1 MLRII
6 GFVLLL
12 IISRI
17 SFADTIAATSVTLYS
32 YYTTL
37 NVKTFNGEYSSDLST
52 ACANLAS
59 SGIDSYSWV
68 SGDYTYRYTSVT
80 TSYSDYVCTLNLS
93 STITNK
99 DGTVRSASSKVPVS
113 SRHEKYGYTCPS
125 GYYQS
130 DASGTAS
137 STAAYCTKTVDA
149 CAALSG
155 QQYILNVSVTNTPTE
170 VCFDKCIASKQV
182 SASLPDSTDV
192 YTAATYTLTG
202 KSCTGS
208 ETGDYVT
215 DAVASAA
222 NTAAAETARVAKEE
236 KACGGEGYY
245 TTGTA
250 NGSTVVT
257 CVTPVTTTTSSAQS
271 TSTSSNSDGS
281 TTTTTTDTT
290 GSTTTAGSSSGG
302 TGSSVSSTTTTTT
315 ATTTNPDGS
324 TLTTSSS
331 SSTAS
336 YPGTTTSF
344 NYKDTDRNDWS
355 SKNFQTVIQSNVD
368 KLKSTA
374 IYSSVTGFFVV
385 SFSGTCSPTQFSANY
400 QGATMQSSFDWC
412 TELAPYQ
419 VYIRAIVLFICSW
432 VAFRR
437 AIE

>member
-17 SFADTIAATSVTLYS
+17 SFADTIAATSTPTTF
-32 YYTTL
+32 YY
-37 NVKTFNGEYSSDLST
+37 V
-52 ACANLAS
+52 
-59 SGIDSYSWV
+59 SGISNYPNTSAFSRSTPDDACNVFLDYRNSTLATTQNAVFV
-68 SGDYTYRYTSVT
+68 SATT
-80 TSYSDYVCTLNLS
+80 TSCNYTWSYTNSSS
-93 STITNK
+93 STSN
-99 DGTVRSASSKVPVS
+99 SASAKISIYDIKNV
-113 SRHEKYGYTCPS
+113 YMCPS

-149 CAALSG
+149 CASLSG
-155 QQYILNVSVTNTPTE
+155 QQYILNVSVTNTPVE

-182 SASLPDSTDV
+182 SGSLPDSTNV

-257 CVTPVTTTTSSAQS
+257 CITPVTTTNSSVQS
-271 TSTSSNSDGS
+271 TSTASNSDGS

-290 GSTTTAGSSSGG
+290 GSTTTAGSSSG

-324 TLTTSSS
+324 TSTTSSS

-368 KLKSTA
+368 KLKSTV

-385 SFSGTCSPTQFSANY
+385 SFSGSCSPTQFSATY
-400 QGATMQSSFDWC
+400 QGSTMESSFDWC

-419 VYIRAIVLFICSW
+419 IYIRAIVLFICSW

>member
-17 SFADTIAATSVTLYS
+17 SFADTVAATSSTSVVYKTGNSSAGYSSGSSAMDSCEKFIPIYVAFYNSQSSSYSVSYSSYS
-32 YYTTL
+32 YNSTSCYIYF
-37 NVKTFNGEYSSDLST
+37 TFTSKSNGSTSTSGLSFATSS
-52 ACANLAS
+52 S
-59 SGIDSYSWV
+59 SQISYS
-68 SGDYTYRYTSVT
+68 
-80 TSYSDYVCTLNLS
+80 
-93 STITNK
+93 
-99 DGTVRSASSKVPVS
+99 
-113 SRHEKYGYTCPS
+113 CPS

-155 QQYILNVSVTNTPTE
+155 QQYVLNVSVTNTPTE

-271 TSTSSNSDGS
+271 TSTASNSDGS

-324 TLTTSSS
+324 TSTTSSS

>member
-17 SFADTIAATSVTLYS
+17 SFADTIAATSSTFYS
-32 YYTTL
+32 YYY
-37 NVKTFNGEYSSDLST
+37 NNSDSHRFSGAYASDLST
-52 ACANLAS
+52 ACVNLSS
-59 SGIDSYSWV
+59 SGASSYSWV
-68 SGDYTYRYTSVT
+68 SGDYTYKISSFIASYSNNVCSIDITFTITSVEGSVR
-80 TSYSDYVCTLNLS
+80 TSS
-93 STITNK
+93 ITN
-99 DGTVRSASSKVPVS
+99 PNNYYNQ
-113 SRHEKYGYTCPS
+113 KYGYTCPS

-155 QQYILNVSVTNTPTE
+155 QQYILNVSVTNTPVE

-182 SASLPDSTDV
+182 SGSLPDSTNV

-257 CVTPVTTTTSSAQS
+257 CITPVTTTTSSAQL
-271 TSTSSNSDGS
+271 TST
-281 TTTTTTDTT
+281 
-290 GSTTTAGSSSGG
+290 A
-302 TGSSVSSTTTTTT
+302 SVSSTTTTTT

-324 TLTTSSS
+324 TSTTSSS

-385 SFSGTCSPTQFSANY
+385 SFSGSCSPTQFSANY
-400 QGATMQSSFDWC
+400 QGSTMESSFDWC
-412 TELAPYQ
+412 TELSPYQ

-437 AIE
+437 AVE